1 MAEQIEGTDGVSA
14 NKNVMGVNSKGLGLT
29 KALTQEELEA
39 AAEDG
44 RSYNINTGSITLT
57 SANKSACLYVKNNS
71 TKDIIIPLAGF
82 LIGNSTGGTGDLL
95 LEIVR
100 NPTTGTIVSG
110 AGAVAVE
117 ANKNFGSN
125 KTLTVDAFKGA
136 EGNTIT
142 DGTTAYYSL
151 LNSAGR
157 QYVINTGWVVLPK
170 GSSIGINVTPQASN
184 TSMNIQ
190 CFLSIIEKD

>member
-14 NKNVMGVNSKGLGLT
+14 NRNIMGVNKKGQALV
-29 KALTQEELEA
+29 KALTEEELEA

-44 RSYNINTGSITLT
+44 RSYNVNTGTVNLT
-57 SANKSACLYVKNNS
+57 SANKSALLYVKNNS
-71 TKDIIIPLAGF
+71 TNDIIIPLIGF

-95 LEIVR
+95 LEVVR

-110 AGAVAVE
+110 ASAVGVE

-125 KTLTVDAFKGA
+125 KTLTVNAYKGA
-136 EGNTIT
+136 EASTIT

-151 LNSAGR
+151 MNSAAK
-157 QYVINTGWVVLPK
+157 QYVITTGWVVLPK

-184 TSMNIQ
+184 TNMDIQ
-190 CFLSIIEKD
+190 IFLSIIEKD